1 VSRPSRAQI
10 AGTAVT
16 VAVTAAIVAGIYVL
30 GSPLEERA
38 RRIDERRVQDLS
50 GIAQAIDLYWTRLSS
65 LPGSLDQLQ
74 AATGANV
81 ALADPV
87 TGAPYEYQLREEG
100 KYELCASFE
109 GASRD
114 SERGFDAGF
123 WTHRAGRQCFQ
134 RDARSVR

>member
-1 VSRPSRAQI
+1 MSRPSRAQI
-10 AGTAVT
+10 AGTVVT

-50 GIAQAIDLYWTRLSS
+50 GIAQAIDVYWTRQSG
-65 LPGSLDQLQ
+65 LPASLDQLRTE
-74 AATGANV
+74 TGANV
-81 ALADPV
+81 RVNDPG
-87 TGAPYEYQLREEG
+87 TRAPYEYRLMEEG

-134 RDARSVR
+134 REARNVR